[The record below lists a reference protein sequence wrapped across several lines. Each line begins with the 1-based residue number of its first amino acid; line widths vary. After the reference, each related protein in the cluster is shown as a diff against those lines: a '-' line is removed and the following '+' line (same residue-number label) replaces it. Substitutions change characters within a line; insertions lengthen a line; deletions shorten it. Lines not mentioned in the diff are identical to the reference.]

1 MRQALV
7 LANRGRGAE
16 AVVHQSQPAGAVEY
30 RNQPVGAVECRS
42 RPGGVVVHRSR
53 PVGAGVLRS
62 PQQEVVHQA
71 HRCSRIRVPARF
83 QRIRPRPLHQRTLVE
98 EEEEVEACRRA
109 QEEVYRT

>member
-7 LANRGRGAE
+7 LENLTPGAE

-30 RNQPVGAVECRS
+30 RNQPVGAGE
-42 RPGGVVVHRSR
+42 HRNQ
-53 PVGAGVLRS
+53 PVGAGVHRS

-83 QRIRPRPLHQRTLVE
+83 QRHRPHPLHQRTQVEE

>member
-7 LANRGRGAE
+7 LENLTPGAE

-30 RNQPVGAVECRS
+30 RNQPA
-42 RPGGVVVHRSR
+42 
-53 PVGAGVLRS
+53 GAGVHRS

-83 QRIRPRPLHQRTLVE
+83 QRHRPHPLHQRTQVE
-98 EEEEVEACRRA
+98 EEEEEAEACRRA

>member
-1 MRQALV
+1 M
-7 LANRGRGAE
+7 
-16 AVVHQSQPAGAVEY
+16 HQSQPAGAVEY

-83 QRIRPRPLHQRTLVE
+83 QRIRPRPLHQRTQVEE

>member
-7 LANRGRGAE
+7 LELTPGAE
-16 AVVHQSQPAGAVEY
+16 AVVYQSQPAGAVEY
-30 RNQPVGAVECRS
+30 RNQPVGA
-42 RPGGVVVHRSR
+42 GVH
-53 PVGAGVLRS
+53 RS

-83 QRIRPRPLHQRTLVE
+83 QRHRPHPLHQRTQVEE